1 MEKQLSSYKRI
12 DLHWEN
18 KQVFLYFSVELCS
31 TDDGDCLV
39 PLAQCHTFCCL
50 YKVIK
55 KLFHVLENPQT
66 NTTCAHTQGHISQQE
81 LMLKAP

>member
-1 MEKQLSSYKRI
+1 MSDKGEPPCKSSSKINFSCKNRRERVEKQLSSYKRI

-31 TDDGDCLV
+31 ADDGDCLV

-55 KLFHVLENPQT
+55 K
-66 NTTCAHTQGHISQQE
+66 
-81 LMLKAP
+81 